1 MISQVTSDALRA
13 VASVMR
19 TPIVIVLL
27 ILIGVTIILLGTLL
41 GEFIA
46 SRRYLKVHM
55 TELVNR
61 IRKCETP
68 LVDIIGKSGLL
79 KHQRKILTELASQTE
94 MSDVMR
100 EALAIRLLAE
110 NQSRYDTS
118 LAISNLISRIG
129 PMLGLLGTLIPLGPG
144 LIALGQGDTYTLSV
158 SLLTA
163 FDTTIAGLLCA
174 AVALIISAVRKK
186 WYKNYMSIM
195 ETIME
200 CILDKMRSGAERC

>member
-1 MISQVTSDALRA
+1 MISQTVSDALRA

-19 TPIVIVLL
+19 TPIVIILL
-27 ILIGVTIILLGTLL
+27 ILIAITIILLGSII
-41 GEFIA
+41 GEWIT
-46 SRRYLKVHM
+46 SRRYLKVKM
-55 TELVNR
+55 PEMVNKIRSCDCSLVEVV
-61 IRKCETP
+61 ET
-68 LVDIIGKSGLL
+68 SGLL
-79 KHQRKILTELASQTE
+79 KHQRKLLAELAGQTEL
-94 MSDVMR
+94 SDVMR
-100 EALAIRLLAE
+100 EALAVRLLAE
-110 NQSRYDTS
+110 NQSKYDTV
-118 LAISNLISRIG
+118 LAISNLIARIG

-174 AVALIISAVRKK
+174 AVALVISAIRKK

-200 CILDKMRSGAERC
+200 CILDQMRTASDRG

>member
-1 MISQVTSDALRA
+1 MISQTVSDALRA

-19 TPIVIVLL
+19 TPIVIILL
-27 ILIGVTIILLGTLL
+27 ILIAITIILLGSII
-41 GEFIA
+41 GEWIT
-46 SRRYLKVHM
+46 SRRYLKVKM
-55 TELVNR
+55 PEMVNK
-61 IRKCETP
+61 IRSCDSSLMEVVET
-68 LVDIIGKSGLL
+68 SGLL
-79 KHQRKILTELASQTE
+79 KHQRKLLAELAGQTEL
-94 MSDVMR
+94 SDVMR
-100 EALAIRLLAE
+100 EALAVRLLAE
-110 NQSRYDTS
+110 NQSKYDTT
-118 LAISNLISRIG
+118 LAISNIIARIG

-174 AVALIISAVRKK
+174 AVALVISAIRKK

-200 CILDKMRSGAERC
+200 CILDKMRTASDRG